1 MRFSF
6 ENLSSRRI
14 SLSSSPLLYRTMEKR
29 NWGSPTWQL
38 PHFAYSCYTVAA
50 LLCISEFS
58 SCLFYFRQLR
68 PAPVFF
74 LFYYFLL
81 HLCPRQILAVTI
93 PAGYFS
99 FFEIADSSER
109 NRETARERRRSSAR
123 VAERVLQVALVSR
136 NRNFVGLRERRVYM
150 ESSLR
155 RTRTEIASLAGWRAV
170 VFAYYN
176 I

>member
-1 MRFSF
+1 MY
-6 ENLSSRRI
+6 I
-14 SLSSSPLLYRTMEKR
+14 SVFWSPAISNDGETKLRVSYMTASTLCLFLLYSSCTPMYKR
-29 NWGSPTWQL
+29 VLFLSLLFSPTTS
-38 PHFAYSCYTVAA
+38 H
-50 LLCISEFS
+50 
-58 SCLFYFRQLR
+58 SCLFPILLS
-68 PAPVFF
+68 PALVSTTNSRRYNTCWLLF
-74 LFYYFLL
+74 LFA
-81 HLCPRQILAVTI
+81 IV
-93 PAGYFS
+93 
-99 FFEIADSSER
+99 DSSER

-150 ESSLR
+150 ESSLH